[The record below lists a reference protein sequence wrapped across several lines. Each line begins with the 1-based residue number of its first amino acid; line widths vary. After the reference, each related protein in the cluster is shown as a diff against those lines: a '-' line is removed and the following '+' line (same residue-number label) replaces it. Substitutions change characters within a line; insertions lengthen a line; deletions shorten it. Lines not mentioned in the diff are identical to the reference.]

1 MIRQSLRE
9 MVKMHEGC
17 SLFAYH
23 CPAGFWT
30 IGYGWNIEAH
40 PLPEHIAAELRAHSR
55 ITEEMAEELLTIS
68 LEAALLNAEAIFP
81 GFQDFSDD
89 RQDALTDFVFNVGT
103 GTAMKFKRLRQAIAE
118 NNWSWAADE
127 LESSKWFK
135 QVGNRGRK
143 IVEMVRHG

>member
-1 MIRQSLRE
+1 MIRPSLRE
-9 MVKMHEGC
+9 MVKLHEGLR
-17 SLFAYH
+17 LFPYK
-23 CPAGFWT
+23 CTGNRWT

-81 GFQDFSDD
+81 GFPDFSED

-118 NNWSWAADE
+118 RNWPWAADE
-127 LESSKWFK
+127 LEQSKWFR
-135 QVGNRGRK
+135 QVGGRGRK

>member
-9 MVKMHEGC
+9 MVKLHEG
-17 SLFAYH
+17 LRLYPYK
-23 CPAGFWT
+23 CPAGRWT
-30 IGYGWNIEAH
+30 LGYGYNIEAH
-40 PLPEHIAAELRAHSR
+40 PLPEHIAAELQAHSR
-55 ITEEMAEELLTIS
+55 ITEEQAEELLTIS

-103 GTAMKFKRLRQAIAE
+103 GTAMKFKRLRQAIGE
-118 NNWSWAADE
+118 RNWPWAADE
-127 LESSKWFK
+127 LEKSKWFL
-135 QVGNRGRK
+135 QVGARGRK

>member
-9 MVKMHEGC
+9 MVKLHEGLRLFPYRC
-17 SLFAYH
+17 SRNH
-23 CPAGFWT
+23 WT

-40 PLPEHIAAELRAHSR
+40 PLPEHIAAELKAHAR
-55 ITEEMAEELLTIS
+55 ITEEQAEELLTIS

-81 GFQDFSDD
+81 GFPDFTED

-103 GTAMKFKRLRQAIAE
+103 GTAMKFKRLRQAIGE
-118 NNWSWAADE
+118 NNWPWAADE
-127 LESSKWFK
+127 LEKSKWFL
-135 QVGNRGRK
+135 QTGARGRK

>member
-1 MIRQSLRE
+1 MIRESLRE

-17 SLFAYH
+17 RLFAYR
-23 CPAGFWT
+23 CPSGYWT
-30 IGYGWNIEAH
+30 IAWGWNIEAH
-40 PLPEHIAAELRAHSR
+40 PLPEHIAAHLAAHAR

-68 LEAALLNAEAIFP
+68 LEAALLNAEAVFP

-103 GTAMKFKRLRQAIAE
+103 GTAAKFKRLRQAIAE
-118 NNWSWAADE
+118 NNWPWAADE
-127 LESSKWFK
+127 LENSKWFK